1 MFIKFK
7 VNKYKNM
14 YLYLLVFIYIVYNKY
29 VRIF

>member
-7 VNKYKNM
+7 VNKYKYM
-14 YLYLLVFIYIVYNKY
+14 YLYLLVFICIVYNKY